1 MPGYQPHPQ
10 VAAVPASPAA
20 EFALHRLDHQGSAI
34 AIGPEVPESFDA
46 VLYSKYK
53 CGSATAA
60 EAFARALGT
69 AFLAR
74 HYGLVLQPRLLVA
87 ASPYRHVPTAAHAL
101 AVRFTAVL
109 NAERARF
116 RLLPAHLVRI
126 DRTAV
131 ASGDYGTLSAAARAR
146 LMAANALS
154 FDRLRPCAAGAH
166 LIVVDDVK
174 VTGAH
179 QHCLLLASDMLPLGS
194 RMFVHVAA
202 VQDAGARL
210 DPTLEDRLNHA
221 FVRSLG
227 ELADIATAADF
238 SWNVRVCKFLLSP
251 PNRRG
256 LTSFLAGMPDH
267 FVRALHRN
275 SLIDGYAGM
284 AAYRPSHAIVRREL
298 SSRGEPPAG
307 RPGAVDMAGLSP
319 PSSGT

>member
-1 MPGYQPHPQ
+1 M
-10 VAAVPASPAA
+10 AAVPPSPAA

-34 AIGPEVPESFDA
+34 GPEVSPSFDV

-53 CGSATAA
+53 YGSATAA
-60 EAFARALGT
+60 AAFARALGT

-74 HYGLVLQPRLLVA
+74 HYELVTQPRLLIA
-87 ASPYRHVPTAAHAL
+87 ASPYRHGPPAAHAL

-109 NAERARF
+109 NAERARY

-126 DRTAV
+126 DRAVV
-131 ASGDYGTLSAAARAR
+131 ASGDYGTLSAAARTR

-179 QHCLLLASDMLPLGS
+179 QHCLSLASDMLPLGS

-202 VQDAGARL
+202 VQDTGARL

-227 ELADIATAADF
+227 ELVDIVSAADF

-251 PNRRG
+251 ASRPG
-256 LTSFLAGMPDH
+256 LASFLAGMPDH

-275 SLIDGYAGM
+275 SLIDGYAEM

-298 SSRGEPPAG
+298 SRRGEPSAG
-307 RPGAVDMAGLSP
+307 RLTAVDMAGLSP
-319 PSSGT
+319 PGSGT